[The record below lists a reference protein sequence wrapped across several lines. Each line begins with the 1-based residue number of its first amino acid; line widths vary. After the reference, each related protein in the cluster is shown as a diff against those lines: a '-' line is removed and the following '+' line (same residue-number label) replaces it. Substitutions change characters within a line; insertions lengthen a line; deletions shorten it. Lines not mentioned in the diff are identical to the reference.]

1 MSGIAAS
8 SDVFRAV
15 GDPSRRAILEMLRDR
30 DRSFQELREPFPIS
44 QPAVS
49 KHLRILLNAD
59 LVRVQRRG
67 RQTVYALHSEPLR
80 DVYAWA
86 MNFRQFV
93 DPGGHVWSFSPATKL
108 TDRSGKSK
116 KRKGG
121 RNVYSRS
128 KTK

>member
-1 MSGIAAS
+1 MGGVSAS

-30 DRSFQELREPFPIS
+30 DCSFQELREPFAIS

-49 KHLRILLNAD
+49 KHLKILLKAD
-59 LVRVQRRG
+59 LVHVQRRG

-86 MNFRQFV
+86 MNFKQIV
-93 DPGGHVWSFSPATKL
+93 DPGGHVWSFSPASKL
-108 TDRSGKSK
+108 MNRSGKLQ
-116 KRKGG
+116 KRKEG
-121 RNVYSRS
+121 RNV
-128 KTK
+128 